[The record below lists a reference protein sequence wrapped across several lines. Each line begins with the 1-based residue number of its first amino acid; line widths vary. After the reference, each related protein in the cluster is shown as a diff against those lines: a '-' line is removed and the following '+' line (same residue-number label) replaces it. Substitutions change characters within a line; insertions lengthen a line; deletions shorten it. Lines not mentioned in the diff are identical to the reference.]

1 MSLCG
6 FMYIQNVLIIK
17 FVNFFINFILDRIVC
32 VNSKP
37 LETLC
42 IDIDDAIHIAELIS
56 YLGNLFKYR
65 SWKKLSSTPLSNSIF
80 SNLRVVE

>member
-1 MSLCG
+1 MPLCG

-17 FVNFFINFILDRIVC
+17 LVNFFINFILNRTVC
-32 VNSKP
+32 INSKP
-37 LETLC
+37 LETLF
-42 IDIDDAIHIAELIS
+42 IDVDDAIHIAELIS

>member
-1 MSLCG
+1 MPLCG

-17 FVNFFINFILDRIVC
+17 LVNFFINFILDRIVC

-42 IDIDDAIHIAELIS
+42 IDIDDTIHIAE
-56 YLGNLFKYR
+56 
-65 SWKKLSSTPLSNSIF
+65 
-80 SNLRVVE
+80 